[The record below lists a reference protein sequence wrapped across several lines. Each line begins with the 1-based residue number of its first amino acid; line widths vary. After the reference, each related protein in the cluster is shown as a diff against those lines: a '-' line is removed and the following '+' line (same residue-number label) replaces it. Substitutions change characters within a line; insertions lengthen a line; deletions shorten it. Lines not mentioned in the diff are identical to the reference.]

1 MTLPT
6 FDVGFPMKFLN
17 FLTSWTRGTYVIN
30 WSVSRQ
36 VSRGAKIDQKLEKF
50 VLQAAM
56 FERQPLIA
64 QLFDLGVLYTVV
76 KLFIQEF

>member
-1 MTLPT
+1 MTADVWRGLSDEVSKF
-6 FDVGFPMKFLN
+6 FDL
-17 FLTSWTRGTYVIN
+17 LDTWHYVIN

-50 VLQAAM
+50 VVQAAM